1 MSTIS
6 VPASVYRPK
15 RGPKVLRRQATLI
28 RLLSFLGMV
37 AVVALLVAWRNF
49 TVQQLTIDVA
59 RQRSTMLQLD
69 QEIKHLSGS
78 IDAAAPYNEV
88 AAWALEKHGWKSRTT
103 HIDSIN
109 IPVQKSASTPTH
121 SDGSSPL
128 HQ

>member
-1 MSTIS
+1 VSTIS
-6 VPASVYRPK
+6 VPASIYRPK
-15 RGPKVLRRQATLI
+15 RVPKVLRRQAALI
-28 RLLSFLGMV
+28 RLLSFLCLV

-49 TVQQLTIDVA
+49 TVQQLSIDVA

-69 QEIKHLSGS
+69 QEIQHLTGS

-88 AAWALEKHGWKSRTT
+88 AQWALEKHGWKSRAT

-109 IPVQKSASTPTH
+109 IPVTSSALSTSPI
-121 SDGSSPL
+121 DGTSSL